1 MARVLILCASYPAN
15 LSVGADLRFQNLC
28 RQVAERNET
37 YLVCFGD
44 VPDGIDPASHMGM
57 RDYHTLPV
65 APSAGKSF
73 LRHLRLTNEKF
84 LRSSVPEYLKETQA
98 TVTSLVD
105 KWGIDVA
112 VCMVPPAAEILEPV
126 NLPKL
131 LDYCDSRTLTFR
143 RMLRNR
149 GGDMSIRERITI
161 YLKYFRQRQLERALV
176 RRFDCTTTI
185 SNADRDCL
193 VEVAGVQPDKV
204 LVVPNGVSPE
214 ALERDSLAAGRKRS
228 VVFWGNLDFPPNW
241 TAVDYFNR
249 RVFLPYLAD
258 KGIEWH
264 IIGKGANDKIRELAQ
279 HPMVHLHGFV
289 EDLYAEISTHG
300 VMINPMVE
308 GSGLKNKVLEAF
320 ACHLPVVTTT
330 IGFQAT
336 GAQAGEHYLLADD
349 PAGFAD
355 AVVRCLE
362 DDQLRASMTTAGRKF
377 VEDHFEWNA
386 IGNQLDGIIQ
396 EIAP

>member
-1 MARVLILCASYPAN
+1 
-15 LSVGADLRFQNLC
+15 
-28 RQVAERNET
+28 
-37 YLVCFGD
+37 
-44 VPDGIDPASHMGM
+44 VPDGIDPAAHMGM
-57 RDYHTLPV
+57 CDYHELPV

-84 LRSSVPEYLKETQA
+84 LRSSVPEYLADTQA
-98 TVTSLVD
+98 TVAKLVD
-105 KWGIDVA
+105 RWGIEVV

-126 NLPKL
+126 HLPKL

-176 RRFDCTTTI
+176 RRFDRTTTI

-193 VEVAGVQPDKV
+193 LEVAGVQPGKV
-204 LVVPNGVSPE
+204 LVVPNGVSAE
-214 ALERDSLAAGRKRS
+214 ALQCDSLNANRKRS

-258 KGIEWH
+258 KDIEWH

-349 PAGFAD
+349 PSGFAD
-355 AVVRCLE
+355 AVVRCLD
-362 DDQLRASMTTAGRKF
+362 DDQLRTSMTNAGRKF

-386 IGNQLDGIIQ
+386 IGDQLDGIIQ